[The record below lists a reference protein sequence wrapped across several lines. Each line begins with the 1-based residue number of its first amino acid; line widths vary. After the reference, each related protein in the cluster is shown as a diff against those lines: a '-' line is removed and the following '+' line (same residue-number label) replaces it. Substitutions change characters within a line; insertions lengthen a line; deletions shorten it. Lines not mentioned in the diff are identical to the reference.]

1 MSTVRELEAKLSR
14 ISAQLNTLQEEKIFG
29 SDTLDKTTIQEMI
42 DLLKEQYFR
51 VVDELEMIKKA
62 DYSDGELDLLINEH
76 KGNGT
81 NDVWYDIRLTN
92 TPIYIGEIR
101 VTYCNPIKFFGDIGY
116 ELKKEYRGN
125 GYMLKALNV
134 LKEPLRER
142 GLIHPRFTVYPS
154 NIPSVKTIEH
164 FGGKKVDTTGFYD
177 IYQVDIDSEDTEV
190 KRVK

>member
-1 MSTVRELEAKLSR
+1 MKKVKELEARLSR

-29 SDTLDKTTIQEMI
+29 SDTLDKTTIEEMI
-42 DLLKEQYFR
+42 GLLKEEYFKI
-51 VVDELEMIKKA
+51 VDELEVIKKA

-92 TPIYIGEIR
+92 TPVYIGEIR
-101 VTYCNPIKFFGDIGY
+101 VTYCNPIRFLGDVGY
-116 ELKKEYRGN
+116 ELKKEYRGH

-134 LKEPLRER
+134 LKEPLIER
-142 GLIHPRFTVYPS
+142 GLIHPKFTVFPS

-164 FGGKKVDTTGFYD
+164 FGGKKVGTTGFYD
-177 IYQVDIDSEDTEV
+177 IYEADLEEDA
-190 KRVK
+190 KKIR